1 MTQFWLNNPGVLMKN
16 NNILDLWPTKKMTQN
31 EKLNSITRLIIIL
44 TFVGYIVTKNIKFI
58 LSFFMTLLVIVILY
72 KTKCFK
78 NIKNLSLTKE
88 AFTNPSIYNDI
99 KHNFTQPTK
108 KNPLM
113 NVMLTEYE
121 DNPTRKTAAPSFNP
135 VVEEKI
141 NQETKNMV
149 ISNFGDPEIE
159 NKLFKDLGDS
169 LNFDHSMRS
178 WYPMPNTQIP
188 NDQKSFAN
196 FCYGDM
202 PSCKEGS
209 TLACSKNLPHR
220 WMKN

>member
-1 MTQFWLNNPGVLMKN
+1 MASFWINNPS
-16 NNILDLWPTKKMTQN
+16 ILLKHDNLKYFWPTEKMTSY
-31 EKLNSITRLIIIL
+31 EKLNAITRLVIYL
-44 TFVGYIVTKNIKFI
+44 TVISSLLMEEKVKFI
-58 LSFFMTLLVIVILY
+58 LIGLVTIVLIISLY
-72 KTKCFK
+72 YINKDKDVK
-78 NIKNLSLTKE
+78 ENIEGFN
-88 AFTNPSIYNDI
+88 NQI
-99 KHNFTQPTK
+99 QPTNWTMPTP
-108 KNPLM
+108 KNPAM
-113 NVMLTEYE
+113 NVMLTDIQ
-121 DNPTRKTAAPSFNP
+121 DNPTRKSAAPVTKEINK
-135 VVEEKI
+135 KI
-141 NQETKNMV
+141 DESAKKYIIGNYKDV
-149 ISNFGDPEIE
+149 DGDLKDKIYR
-159 NKLFKDLGDS
+159 DLGDS

>member
-1 MTQFWLNNPGVLMKN
+1 MTQFWLNNPGVLMNN
-16 NNILDLWPTKKMTQN
+16 NNILNLWPTKDMSQN
-31 EKLNSITRLIIIL
+31 EKLNSITRLIFIL
-44 TFVGYIVTKNIKFI
+44 SFIGYIVTKNIKFI
-58 LSFFMTLLVIVILY
+58 ISFFITLLVIVILY

-78 NIKNLSLTKE
+78 NINKKLLTRE
-88 AFTNPSIYNDI
+88 AFTNPEIYNDI
-99 KHNFTQPTK
+99 KHNFTEPTK
-108 KNPLM
+108 VNPLM
-113 NVMLTEYE
+113 NVMLTDYQ
-121 DNPTRKTAAPSFNP
+121 DNPERKTAAPSFNP

-141 NQETKNMV
+141 NQETKNM
-149 ISNFGDPEIE
+149 IIDNFKDPEIE

-169 LNFDHSMRS
+169 ITFDQSMRS

-188 NDQKSFAN
+188 NDQKSFAK

-220 WMKN
+220 WINN

>member
-1 MTQFWLNNPGVLMKN
+1 MTQFWLNNPSVLMNK
-16 NNILDLWPTKKMTQN
+16 NNILHLWPTKNMSQS
-31 EKLNSITRLIIIL
+31 EKLNSITRLVIL
-44 TFVGYIVTKNIKFI
+44 LSFIGYIVTKNIKFI
-58 LSFFMTLLVIVILY
+58 ISFFITLFVIIFLH
-72 KTKCFK
+72 KTKCLK
-78 NIKNLSLTKE
+78 NIKNQHLTSE
-88 AFTNPSIYNDI
+88 AFTNPTIYNSI
-99 KHNFTQPTK
+99 KHNFTEPTR

-113 NVMLTEYE
+113 NVMLTEYQ
-121 DNPTRKTAAPSFNP
+121 DNPKRKTAAPSFNP

-141 NQETKNMV
+141 NQEAKNM
-149 ISNFGDPEIE
+149 IIKNFGDPEIE

-169 LNFDHSMRS
+169 INFDQSMRS

-188 NDQKSFAN
+188 NDQKSFAD

-220 WMKN
+220 WARN